1 MKTQSTIIGQVKN
14 GESIQ
19 EGSIVKAT
27 NFLTKKSTIETVMLI
42 NRYGQIVTNES
53 GINSPW
59 HPENL
64 ELLSF

>member
-1 MKTQSTIIGQVKN
+1 MNTQNKIIAQVKN
-14 GESIQ
+14 GESVQ

-27 NFLTKKSTIETVMLI
+27 NFLTKKSTIETVMLV

-53 GINSPW
+53 GFNSPW